1 MSSTSATSRNSEWP
15 LKSALRTLS
24 HLTRAP
30 SRFSGCK
37 SCGTCL
43 LSRPFQSASS
53 PAPHGPLSSRL
64 NCSSFNSVALLSP
77 HCGDVALRRPKRH
90 RKASR
95 RPGFVVDLGADV
107 GPVNKAKLQYS
118 ERNHDASKIGG
129 GLGGNALRGKR
140 WHGLRKVL
148 EVHALLLPVS
158 AGAVSAGA
166 AALSSRRRRVSERA
180 PVRALASRRP
190 PVSEPASRPT
200 LRRR

>member
-1 MSSTSATSRNSEWP
+1 MSSASATSRNSEWP

-53 PAPHGPLSSRL
+53 PAPHGPLSSRS
-64 NCSSFNSVALLSP
+64 NCSSSSVALLSP
-77 HCGDVALRRPKRH
+77 HCGDVAHKRRHRPK
-90 RKASR
+90 
-95 RPGFVVDLGADV
+95 
-107 GPVNKAKLQYS
+107 
-118 ERNHDASKIGG
+118 
-129 GLGGNALRGKR
+129 LRGWSWR
-140 WHGLRKVL
+140 QCSSGEALARLSRKVL

-166 AALSSRRRRVSERA
+166 AALSSRRRRVSVRA

-200 LRRR
+200 LRRRLGKQRTDKGPAATP